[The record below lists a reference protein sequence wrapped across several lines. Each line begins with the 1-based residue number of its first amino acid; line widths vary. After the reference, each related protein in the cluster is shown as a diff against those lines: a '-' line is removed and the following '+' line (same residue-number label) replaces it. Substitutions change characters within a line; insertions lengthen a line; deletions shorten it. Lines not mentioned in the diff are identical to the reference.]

1 MVIGIRRMGVRKYG
15 LGLKRSMRETLSDIF
30 YKMYYY
36 NVILSGGALIAGQIR
51 VQVDAE
57 RDARSFWWGGWVV
70 GFARLSHPNYK
81 PTMGG
86 KRIETRDGR
95 AGGRG

>member
-1 MVIGIRRMGVRKYG
+1 MIV
-15 LGLKRSMRETLSDIF
+15 
-30 YKMYYY
+30 
-36 NVILSGGALIAGQIR
+36 SGGALIAGQIR

-86 KRIETRDGR
+86 KRIETHESNVTLISSP
-95 AGGRG
+95 AVHYSYV